1 MQNSIVHDHSMW
13 SLHDYRRLATPPR
26 KGVRLMW
33 NEKIAQVLRIALCL
47 LWVLYILT
55 TKAC

>member
-1 MQNSIVHDHSMW
+1 
-13 SLHDYRRLATPPR
+13 
-26 KGVRLMW
+26 VRLMW

>member
-1 MQNSIVHDHSMW
+1 
-13 SLHDYRRLATPPR
+13 
-26 KGVRLMW
+26 MW

>member
-1 MQNSIVHDHSMW
+1 MPAIQAGQGHCYIQAVSYS
-13 SLHDYRRLATPPR
+13 PG

-33 NEKIAQVLRIALCL
+33 NEKTIQALRVLICAA
-47 LWVLYILT
+47 WVLYILT